1 MGNKSEKTERK
12 KVSIAVPFQQHSFRA
27 ARGFIENG
35 MMHSYYTSVYNDDKG
50 IYKVLARVLP
60 KGLVIRMQGRNDM
73 QITPYVQKFAEF
85 YGLLYLGVCRIS
97 RLRKY
102 TPFIRKKLFRKF
114 GTSVAKACIKSGT
127 EVVVAY
133 DTQAYDLF
141 QELIRKNSP
150 IIKVLDMASTSAL
163 KIREIVDTEM
173 AKSYPFSESLE
184 RHNAAYSDKKCIVYK
199 QEMELADY
207 LLVPSGFVKDSLHE
221 LGIPENRI
229 IYLPHGV
236 DIEMFTPSYKEYIPG
251 KTLKFLFV
259 GRVEAAKGIYY
270 ILEAFKQLQ
279 DLNIELIVV
288 GDVMNQREKL
298 EAYTSNARFLGLK
311 RRDEMPEYYKEADV
325 FILSSLWEGSSLS
338 MLEAL
343 AAGLPVIASKY
354 SCAPEVVKEYEEGFV
369 VEPRN
374 VEQMKEKIRWYC
386 EHAEKIPKM
395 SRKARKTAEEYT
407 WVKYGE
413 NISKIIEQM

>member
-1 MGNKSEKTERK
+1 MGNESEKAERK

-27 ARGFIENG
+27 ARGFIESE
-35 MMHSYYTSVYNDDKG
+35 MMNLYCTSVYNDNKG
-50 IYKVLARVLP
+50 IYKVLARILP
-60 KGLVIRMQGRNDM
+60 KDLVLRMQGRNDM

-85 YGLLYLGVCRIS
+85 YGLLYLGACRIP

-102 TPFIRKKLFRKF
+102 TPFIRKILFRKF
-114 GTSVAKACIKSGT
+114 GTSAARACIKNGT

-141 QELIRKNSP
+141 QELIRKDSH

-163 KIREIVDTEM
+163 KIREIVDAEM
-173 AKSYPFSESLE
+173 AKGYPFSESLE
-184 RHNAAYSDKKCIVYK
+184 RHNLAYSNKKCIVYR
-199 QEMELADY
+199 QEIELADY
-207 LLVPSGFVKDSLHE
+207 LLVPSGFVKDSLRD
-221 LGIPENRI
+221 LGIPKNRI

-288 GDVMNQREKL
+288 GDIMNQREKL
-298 EAYTSNARFLGLK
+298 EAYTSNVRFLGLK
-311 RRDEMPEYYKEADV
+311 R
-325 FILSSLWEGSSLS
+325 
-338 MLEAL
+338 
-343 AAGLPVIASKY
+343 
-354 SCAPEVVKEYEEGFV
+354 
-369 VEPRN
+369 
-374 VEQMKEKIRWYC
+374 
-386 EHAEKIPKM
+386 
-395 SRKARKTAEEYT
+395 
-407 WVKYGE
+407 
-413 NISKIIEQM
+413 

>member
-1 MGNKSEKTERK
+1 MGNESEKAERK

-27 ARGFIENG
+27 ARGFIESE
-35 MMHSYYTSVYNDDKG
+35 MMNLYCTSVYNDNKG
-50 IYKVLARVLP
+50 IYKVLARILP
-60 KGLVIRMQGRNDM
+60 KDLVLRMQGRNDM

-85 YGLLYLGVCRIS
+85 YGLLYLGACRIP

-102 TPFIRKKLFRKF
+102 TPFIRKILFRKF
-114 GTSVAKACIKSGT
+114 GTSAARACIKNGT

-141 QELIRKNSP
+141 QELIRKDSH

-163 KIREIVDTEM
+163 KIREIVDAEM
-173 AKSYPFSESLE
+173 AKGYPFSESLE
-184 RHNAAYSDKKCIVYK
+184 RHNLAYSNKKCIVYR
-199 QEMELADY
+199 QEIELADY
-207 LLVPSGFVKDSLHE
+207 LLVPSGFVKDSLRD
-221 LGIPENRI
+221 LGIPKNRI

-288 GDVMNQREKL
+288 GDIMNQREKL
-298 EAYTSNARFLGLK
+298 EAYTSNVRFLGLK

-354 SCAPEVVKEYEEGFV
+354 SCAPEIIKEYVDGFV
-369 VEPRN
+369 IEPRN
-374 VEQMKEKIRWYC
+374 VEQIKEKIRWYC
-386 EHAEKIPKM
+386 KHAEEIPEM
-395 SRKARKTAEEYT
+395 SRNARKTAEKYT
-407 WVKYGE
+407 WIKYGE
-413 NISKIIEQM
+413 NISKIVAQM